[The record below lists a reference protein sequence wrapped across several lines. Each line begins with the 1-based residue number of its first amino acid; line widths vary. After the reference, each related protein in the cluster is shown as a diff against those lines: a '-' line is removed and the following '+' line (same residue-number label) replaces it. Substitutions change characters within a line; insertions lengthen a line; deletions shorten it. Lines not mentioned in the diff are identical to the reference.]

1 MKLTEAA
8 LSNRVAVMV
17 AIILVAIFGFIS
29 LNRLP
34 IQMAPNVERP
44 TINISTRW
52 AGAAP
57 EEVESEILELQ
68 ENVFR
73 GMPGV
78 ERMTATASY
87 SSASIEMEFD
97 TDIDMQRSLLEVIN
111 RLNQVPAYPI
121 DANEPTLQ
129 IGGRSFGNAIAWFA
143 IKTVDGNDRPIE
155 TYQDFVNDFA
165 MPKLEQISGV
175 SSANSFGGRAYEVRI
190 SYDPFLAAA
199 MGIDITKL
207 GALGGNFSNTSMG
220 TKDVGKRKY
229 TMRFESKYDYQALS
243 EYVIEW
249 RDGLPIYLKDIATI
263 DVVMQDPS
271 GLLTQN
277 GGPSIAAN
285 IIPEAGVNLLDL
297 MDDIQAKVEDL
308 EETVFAPAGLSI
320 TQVYDESIY
329 TRGSVDMVRNNLIL
343 GMLLAVFILWA
354 FLRKKTPALI
364 VALAIP
370 ICLMGAFILLDA
382 FGRTLN
388 IISLAGLAFATG
400 MVLDAAIV
408 VLENIIR
415 HRESG
420 KSANEAALLGTKQV
434 WGALLASTA
443 TTVAIFLPVVFLKD
457 EAGQLFTDLALTIS
471 ISVIFSLIVA
481 VTVLPAATVKFIHR
495 GDFEDKHH
503 TLWQKITDFLDRLT
517 NSKTKQISWIAGLLL
532 VPLVLAYLLRPAAD
546 YLPEGKRN
554 FSRGGLS
561 APPGMS
567 FDVAKTEIA
576 EVIATRLKP
585 YLDGSKQPKMD
596 NYFFGIFGGGGFLGF
611 RAENP
616 EDMEELLRIVNTEI
630 LTGIPDARGFA
641 GRRGVFGGGSRT
653 GRNINV
659 DIQTDDFNE
668 LLQVGQLAYDKVSQ
682 LIPNVRL
689 DTTPGLELGAPEIN
703 IKPNDRA
710 IAEAGWSRNQLNRVL
725 RSLGTGSFVGEYF
738 DGNKR
743 MNVML
748 RADHWD
754 TPEELA
760 ATPLYTTNGD
770 VVPLDELTFIQR
782 TAGPTQI
789 LRVDRARTLTIQVT
803 PPTDLPLETAI
814 NLLKQELTPF
824 ITERLPEGSSV
835 TYRGTAE
842 ALDSA
847 LSSLSGSFLLAI
859 VILYLLISAMFQS
872 FKDALLVVTTLPM
885 ATVGGILGL
894 RLLDWILRKFG
905 DSSQSMDLLTM
916 IGFVILLGLVVNN
929 AILLVLRARDDE
941 RLGISTNEAVANAV
955 RLRLRPIFMSTFTS
969 IFGMLPLLL
978 MPGSGTELYRGLAAV
993 IVGGMLISTLFTLVL
1008 LPSLLKITGKNQK
1021 EHNLATV

>member
-1 MKLTEAA
+1 MKLTEAS

-17 AIILVAIFGFIS
+17 AIILVMIFGAIS

-34 IQMAPNVERP
+34 VQMAPNVERP
-44 TINISTRW
+44 TINITTTW
-52 AGAAP
+52 PGAAP

-78 ERMTATASY
+78 ERMAATASY
-87 SSASIEMEFD
+87 SSASIDMEFD
-97 TDIDMQRSLLEVIN
+97 ADVDMQRSLIEVIN
-111 RLNQVPAYPI
+111 RLNQVPAYPV

-129 IGGRSFGNAIAWFA
+129 IGGNNFSKVIAWFA
-143 IKTVDGNDRPIE
+143 IRPNADNSRDIV
-155 TYQDFVNDFA
+155 TYQDFINDSVL
-165 MPKLEQISGV
+165 PKFEQINGV
-175 SSANSFGGRAYEVRI
+175 SSANAFGGRAYEVRI
-190 SYDPFLAAA
+190 SYDPYQAAA
-199 MGIDITKL
+199 LGVDLTRL
-207 GALGGNFSNTSMG
+207 GAVGGNFSNTSMG

-229 TMRFESKYDYQALS
+229 TMRFESKYDYQALAD
-243 EYVIEW
+243 YVIDW
-249 RDGLPIYLKDIATI
+249 RDGLPIYLKDIADI
-263 DVVMQDPS
+263 DVRLQDPG
-271 GLLTQN
+271 GLILQN

-297 MDDIQAKVEDL
+297 MADIKSRVAEV
-308 EETVFAPAGLSI
+308 EETVLKPAGLNI

-329 TRGSVDMVRNNLIL
+329 TNGSVDMVRNNLIL

-364 VALAIP
+364 VAVAIP
-370 ICLMGAFILLDA
+370 ICLMGAFIMLDV

-408 VLENIIR
+408 VLENIVR
-415 HRESG
+415 HREMG
-420 KSANEAALLGTKQV
+420 KSANEAARIGSQQV

-471 ISVIFSLIVA
+471 ISVIFSLLVA
-481 VTVLPAATVKFIHR
+481 ITVLPAATVKLIHR
-495 GDFEDKHH
+495 NDFDDKHT
-503 TLWQKITDFLDRLT
+503 TLWRTITNFLDRLT
-517 NSKTKQISWIAGLLL
+517 QTRIRQISWIAGLVI
-532 VPLVLAYLLRPAAD
+532 VPLTLAYFLRPPAD

-554 FSRGGLS
+554 FSFGGIQ

-567 FDVAKTEIA
+567 YAVARDELAGVIA
-576 EVIATRLKP
+576 ERLKP
-585 YLDGSKQPKMD
+585 YYDGTQSPKIESF
-596 NYFFGIFGGGGFLGF
+596 FFGVFGGGGFMGF
-611 RAENP
+611 RM
-616 EDMEELLRIVNTEI
+616 EDPDEVDNMLRIVNSQI

-653 GRNINV
+653 GRSINV
-659 DIQTDDFNE
+659 DIQTDDFNQ
-668 LLQVGQLAYDKVSQ
+668 LLTVGQEAYDKVQ
-682 LIPNVRL
+682 ELIPQVRL
-689 DTTPGLELGAPEIN
+689 NTTPGLELGAPEIN

-710 IAEAGWSRNQLNRVL
+710 IAEAGWSRNQLNTVL
-725 RSLGTGSFVGEYF
+725 RSLGTGAFVGEYF

-743 MNVML
+743 MNVIL
-748 RADHWD
+748 RADHWS
-754 TPEELA
+754 TPEELS
-760 ATPLYTTNGD
+760 ATPLYTANGD
-770 VVPLDELTFIQR
+770 VVPLDELTFIER

-789 LRVDRARTLTIQVT
+789 LRVDRARTLTLQVT
-803 PPTDLPLETAI
+803 PPGDMPLETAI
-814 NLLKQELTPF
+814 ALLKKELTPF
-824 ITERLPEGSSV
+824 ILDRLPGGSSV
-835 TYRGTAE
+835 SYRGTAE

-885 ATVGGILGL
+885 ATIGGILGL
-894 RLLDWILRKFG
+894 RTLDWTLRTFG
-905 DSSQSMDLLTM
+905 ESSQSMDLLTM

-929 AILLVLRARDDE
+929 AILLVLRARDAE
-941 RLGISTNEAVANAV
+941 RSGMSTQEAVSNAV

-969 IFGMLPLLL
+969 IFGMLPLLI
-978 MPGSGTELYRGLAAV
+978 MPGAGTELYRGLASV
-993 IVGGMLISTLFTLVL
+993 IVGGMLVSTLFTLVL
-1008 LPSLLKITGKNQK
+1008 LPSLLKITGKNQQ
-1021 EHNLATV
+1021 EPNRATV

>member
-1 MKLTEAA
+1 MKLTEAS

-17 AIILVAIFGFIS
+17 AIILVGIFGSIS

-44 TINISTRW
+44 TINITTRW
-52 AGAAP
+52 SGAAP

-78 ERMTATASY
+78 ERMAATASY
-87 SSASIEMEFD
+87 ASASIDMEFD
-97 TDIDMQRSLLEVIN
+97 ADIDLQRALLEVIN
-111 RLNQVPAYPI
+111 RLNQVPAYPV
-121 DANEPTLQ
+121 DATEPTLQ

-143 IKTVDGNDRPIE
+143 IRTVEGNDRPIV
-155 TYQDFVNDFA
+155 TYQDFVNDNVI
-165 MPKLEQISGV
+165 PKLEQINGV

-190 SYDPFLAAA
+190 SYDPYMAAA
-199 MGIDITKL
+199 LGIDLTKL
-207 GALGGNFSNTSMG
+207 SALGGNFSNTSMG

-229 TMRFESKYDYQALS
+229 TMRFESKYDYQNLVD
-243 EYVIEW
+243 YVIDW
-249 RDGLPIYLKDIATI
+249 RDGRPIYLKDIATI

-297 MDDIQAKVEDL
+297 MDDIQLKIAEL
-308 EETVFAPAGLSI
+308 QETVFTPAGLSI
-320 TQVYDESIY
+320 RQVYDESIY
-329 TRGSVDMVRNNLIL
+329 TRGSVEMVRSNLIL
-343 GMLLAVFILWA
+343 GMLLAIFILWV

-420 KSANEAALLGTKQV
+420 KSANAAALIGTKQV

-495 GDFEDKHH
+495 GDFEDKHSA
-503 TLWQKITDFLDRLT
+503 LWQNITAFLDGLT
-517 NSKTKQISWIAGLLL
+517 NSKTKQISWISGLLL
-532 VPLVLAYLLRPAAD
+532 IPLALAYLLRPAAD
-546 YLPEGKRN
+546 YLPEGQRN

-567 FDVAKTEIA
+567 FEVAKTEIA
-576 EVIATRLKP
+576 EVIAERLQP
-585 YLDGSKQPKMD
+585 YLDGTKQPKLD
-596 NYFFGIFGGGGFLGF
+596 NYFFGVFGGGGFLGF
-611 RAENP
+611 RADNP
-616 EDMEELLRIVNTEI
+616 KEMDELLRIVNTEI
-630 LTGIPDARGFA
+630 LAGIPDARGFA

-659 DIQTDDFNE
+659 DIQTEDFE
-668 LLQVGQLAYDKVSQ
+668 QLLVVGQLAYDKVAEM
-682 LIPNVRL
+682 IPQVRL

-703 IKPNDRA
+703 IQPNDRA
-710 IAEAGWSRNQLNRVL
+710 IAEAGWSRNQLNNVL
-725 RSLGTGSFVGEYF
+725 RSLGTGAFIGEYF
-738 DGNKR
+738 DGSKR

-748 RADHWD
+748 RAEHWQ
-754 TPEELA
+754 TPEDLA
-760 ATPLYTTNGD
+760 ATPLYTANGD
-770 VVPLDELTFIQR
+770 VVPLDELTFIHR

-789 LRVDRARTLTIQVT
+789 LRVDRARTLTLQVT
-803 PPTDLPLETAI
+803 PPANMPLETAI
-814 NLLKQELTPF
+814 SLLKQELTPF
-824 ITERLPEGSSV
+824 ILDRLPDGSSV
-835 TYRGTAE
+835 SYRGTAE
-842 ALDSA
+842 ALDAA
-847 LSSLSGSFLLAI
+847 LTSLSGSFLLAI
-859 VILYLLISAMFQS
+859 IILYLLISAMFQS
-872 FKDALLVVTTLPM
+872 FKDALLVITTLPM

-894 RLLDWILRKFG
+894 RLLDWVLRTFG
-905 DSSQSMDLLTM
+905 NSSQSMDLLTM

-941 RLGISTNEAVANAV
+941 QQGISTEVAVANAV

-993 IVGGMLISTLFTLVL
+993 IVGGMLVSTLFTLVL
-1008 LPSLLKITGKNQK
+1008 LPSLLKLTGKNKQ
-1021 EHNLATV
+1021 EHNLASA

>member
-1 MKLTEAA
+1 MKLTEAS

-17 AIILVAIFGFIS
+17 AIILVTIFGYIS

-44 TINISTRW
+44 TINISTNW
-52 AGAAP
+52 PGAAP

-78 ERMTATASY
+78 ERMSATASY
-87 SSASIEMEFD
+87 SSASIDMEFD
-97 TDIDMQRSLLEVIN
+97 AEVDMQRSLIEVIN
-111 RLNQVPAYPI
+111 RLNQVPSYPV
-121 DANEPTLQ
+121 DANEPTLR
-129 IGGRSFGNAIAWFA
+129 IGGRTFGNAIAWFA
-143 IKTVDGNDRPIE
+143 IRPIE
-155 TYQDFVNDFA
+155 GNERPIVTYLDFISDSVL
-165 MPKLEQISGV
+165 PKLEQINGV
-175 SSANSFGGRAYEVRI
+175 SSANAIGGRAYEVRI
-190 SYDPFLAAA
+190 SYDPYQAAA
-199 MGIDITKL
+199 L
-207 GALGGNFSNTSMG
+207 GVDLTRLSAVGGNFSNTSMG

-243 EYVIEW
+243 DYVIEW
-249 RDGLPIYLKDIATI
+249 RDGLPIYLKDIASI

-271 GLLTQN
+271 GLILQN

-297 MDDIQAKVEDL
+297 MEDIKAKVTEL
-308 EETVFAPAGLSI
+308 QENVFEPAGLFI

-329 TRGSVDMVRNNLIL
+329 TNGSIDMVRNNLIL
-343 GMLLAVFILWA
+343 GMLLAIFILWA
-354 FLRKKTPALI
+354 FLRKTTPALI
-364 VALAIP
+364 VAVAIP
-370 ICLMGAFILLDA
+370 VCLMGAFIMLDA

-415 HRESG
+415 HREQG
-420 KSANEAALLGTKQV
+420 KSANEAAKIGSQQV

-457 EAGQLFTDLALTIS
+457 EAGQLFTDLAITIS

-481 VTVLPAATVKFIHR
+481 ITVLPAATVKFIHR
-495 GDFEDKHH
+495 GDFSDKHSGM
-503 TLWQKITDFLDRLT
+503 WRKITDFLDKLT
-517 NSKTKQISWIAGLLL
+517 RTRTQQISWITGLLL
-532 VPLVLAYLLRPAAD
+532 IPLALAYLLRPPAD

-554 FSRGGLS
+554 FSFGGIS
-561 APPGMS
+561 TPPGMS
-567 FDVAKTEIA
+567 FAVAKEEIA
-576 EVIATRLKP
+576 DVVSDRLKP
-585 YLDGSKQPKMD
+585 YLDGDKQPKLQ
-596 NYFFGIFGGGGFLGF
+596 NYFFGVFGSRAFVGF
-611 RAENP
+611 RVANP
-616 EDMEELLRIVNTEI
+616 NDMDDMLRIMNTEI

-641 GRRGVFGGGSRT
+641 GRRGVFGGGSRA
-653 GRNINV
+653 GRSINV
-659 DIQTDDFNE
+659 DIQTEDFNE
-668 LLQVGQLAYDKVSQ
+668 LLRVGQLAYDKVET
-682 LIPNVRL
+682 LIPQVRL
-689 DTTPGLELGAPEIN
+689 NTTPGLELGAPEIN

-710 IAEAGWSRNQLNRVL
+710 IAEAGWSRNQLNGVL
-725 RSLGTGSFVGEYF
+725 RSLGTGAFVGEYF

-743 MNVML
+743 MNVVL
-748 RADHWD
+748 RAEHWD
-754 TPEELA
+754 TPEELS
-760 ATPLYTTNGD
+760 ATPLFTANGD

-803 PPTDLPLETAI
+803 PPADLPLETAI

-859 VILYLLISAMFQS
+859 IILYLLISAMFQS

-885 ATVGGILGL
+885 ATIGGIMGL
-894 RLLDWILRKFG
+894 RLLDWILRTFG
-905 DSSQSMDLLTM
+905 GSSQSMDLLTM

-929 AILLVLRARDDE
+929 AILLVLRARDAE
-941 RLGISTNEAVANAV
+941 KMGMGTQEAVSNAV

-993 IVGGMLISTLFTLVL
+993 IVGGMLISTVFTLVL
-1008 LPSLLKITGKNQK
+1008 LPSLLKLTGKNQQ
-1021 EHNLATV
+1021 EQHLATE

>member
-1 MKLTEAA
+1 VKLTEAS

-17 AIILVAIFGFIS
+17 AIILVVIFGFIS
-29 LNRLP
+29 LDRLP
-34 IQMAPNVERP
+34 IQMAPNIERP
-44 TINISTRW
+44 TINISTNW
-52 AGAAP
+52 PGAAP

-78 ERMTATASY
+78 ERMAATASY
-87 SSASIEMEFD
+87 SSASIDMEFD
-97 TDIDMQRSLLEVIN
+97 ADVDMQRSLIEVIN
-111 RLNQVPAYPI
+111 RLNQVPAYPV

-129 IGGRSFGNAIAWFA
+129 IGGRNFGNAIAWFA
-143 IKTVDGNDRPIE
+143 IRPNEDNVRPIV
-155 TYQDFVNDFA
+155 TYQDFINDNVL
-165 MPKLEQISGV
+165 PKLEQINGV
-175 SSANSFGGRAYEVRI
+175 SSANAFGGREYEVRI
-190 SYDPFLAAA
+190 SYDPYEAAA
-199 MGIDITKL
+199 LGVDLTQL
-207 GALGGNFSNTSMG
+207 GAVGGNFSNTSMG

-243 EYVIEW
+243 DYVIEW
-249 RDGLPIYLKDIATI
+249 RQGRPVYLKDIATI
-263 DVVMQDPS
+263 DVVLQDPS
-271 GLLTQN
+271 GLILQN

-297 MDDIQAKVEDL
+297 MDDIKLKVDEL
-308 EETVFAPAGLSI
+308 QETVFDPAGLKIS
-320 TQVYDESIY
+320 QVYDESIY
-329 TRGSVDMVRNNLIL
+329 TNGSVDMVRNNLVL
-343 GMLLAVFILWA
+343 GMLLAIFILWA
-354 FLRKKTPALI
+354 FLRKTTPALI
-364 VALAIP
+364 VAVSIP
-370 ICLMGAFILLDA
+370 ICLMGAFIMLDA

-408 VLENIIR
+408 VLENIVR
-415 HRESG
+415 HREMG
-420 KSANEAALLGTKQV
+420 KSADEAAKIGSQQV

-457 EAGQLFTDLALTIS
+457 EAGQIFTDLALTIS

-481 VTVLPAATVKFIHR
+481 ITVLPAATVKFIHR
-495 GDFEDKHH
+495 NNFNDKHSGM
-503 TLWQKITDFLDRLT
+503 WRKITDFLDRLT
-517 NSKTKQISWIAGLLL
+517 RTKTSQISWIAGLILI
-532 VPLVLAYLLRPAAD
+532 PLILAYMLRPPAD

-554 FSRGGLS
+554 FSFGGVQ

-567 FDVAKTEIA
+567 YSVAKNELADVIA
-576 EVIATRLKP
+576 ERLEP
-585 YLDGSKQPKMD
+585 YFDGRKSPKID
-596 NYFFGIFGGGGFLGF
+596 SYFFGVFGGGGFMGF
-611 RAENP
+611 RMENP
-616 EDMEELLRIVNTEI
+616 EDMETMLKIVNFQI
-630 LTGIPDARGFA
+630 LTGLPDTRGFA

-653 GRNINV
+653 GRSINV
-659 DIQTDDFNE
+659 DIQTEDFDQ
-668 LLQVGQLAYDKVSQ
+668 LLNIGQLAYDKVSS
-682 LIPNVRL
+682 LIPQVRL
-689 DTTPGLELGAPEIN
+689 STTPGLELGAPEIN

-710 IAEAGWSRNQLNRVL
+710 IAEAGWSRNQLNIVL
-725 RSLGTGSFVGEYF
+725 RSLGTGAFVGEYF

-743 MNVML
+743 LNVIL
-748 RADHWD
+748 RAEHWQ
-754 TPEELA
+754 TPEDLA
-760 ATPLYTTNGD
+760 ATPLHTTNGD
-770 VVPLDELTFIQR
+770 VVPLDQLTFIQR

-789 LRVDRARTLTIQVT
+789 LRVDRARTLTLQVT
-803 PPTDLPLETAI
+803 PPSDMPLETAI
-814 NLLKQELTPF
+814 TLLKQELTPY
-824 ITERLPEGSSV
+824 IIERLPEGSSV
-835 TYRGTAE
+835 SYRGTAE

-859 VILYLLISAMFQS
+859 VILYLLISALFQS

-894 RLLDWILRKFG
+894 RLLDWILRKFT

-929 AILLVLRARDDE
+929 AILLVLRARDGE
-941 RLGISTNEAVANAV
+941 KIGMSTQEAVSNAV

-1008 LPSLLKITGKNQK
+1008 LPSLLKLTGNNQQ
-1021 EHNLATV
+1021 EQNFATA

>member
-1 MKLTEAA
+1 
-8 LSNRVAVMV
+8 MV
-17 AIILVAIFGFIS
+17 AIILIAIFGFIS

-44 TINISTRW
+44 TINISTNW
-52 AGAAP
+52 PGAAP

-78 ERMTATASY
+78 ERLSATASY
-87 SSASIEMEFD
+87 SSASIDMEFD
-97 TDIDMQRSLLEVIN
+97 ADVDMQRSLIEVIN
-111 RLNQVPAYPI
+111 RLNQVPSYPV

-129 IGGRSFGNAIAWFA
+129 IGGRNFGNAIAWFA
-143 IKTVDGNDRPIE
+143 IRPTEDNDRAIV
-155 TYQDFVNDFA
+155 TYQDFINDNVL
-165 MPKLEQISGV
+165 PKLEQINGV

-190 SYDPFLAAA
+190 SYDPYQAAA
-199 MGIDITKL
+199 LGVDLTQL
-207 GALGGNFSNTSMG
+207 GAVGGNFNNTSMG

-243 EYVIEW
+243 DYVVDW
-249 RDGLPIYLKDIATI
+249 REGRPIYLKDIAEI
-263 DVVMQDPS
+263 DVVLQDPS
-271 GLLTQN
+271 GLILQN

-297 MDDIQAKVEDL
+297 MDDIKLKVSDL
-308 EETVFAPAGLSI
+308 QETVLDQAGLRIS
-320 TQVYDESIY
+320 QVYDESIY
-329 TRGSVDMVRNNLIL
+329 TNGSVDMVRNNLIL
-343 GMLLAVFILWA
+343 GMLLAIFILWA
-354 FLRKKTPALI
+354 FLRKTTPALI
-364 VALAIP
+364 VAVSIP
-370 ICLMGAFILLDA
+370 ICLMGAFIMLDA

-408 VLENIIR
+408 VLENIVR
-415 HRESG
+415 HREMG
-420 KSANEAALLGTKQV
+420 KSADEAAKIGSQQV

-481 VTVLPAATVKFIHR
+481 ITVLPAATVKFIHR
-495 GDFEDKHH
+495 DDFSDKHSGM
-503 TLWQKITDFLDRLT
+503 WRKITNFLDGLT
-517 NSKTKQISWIAGLLL
+517 RTRTQQISWIAGLILI
-532 VPLVLAYLLRPAAD
+532 PIALAYMLKPPAD

-554 FSRGGLS
+554 FGFGGVQ

-567 FDVAKTEIA
+567 YSVAKDELA
-576 EVIATRLKP
+576 SVVADRLKP
-585 YLDGSKQPKMD
+585 YYDGSKSPKIAS
-596 NYFFGIFGGGGFLGF
+596 YFFGVFGGGGFMGF
-611 RAENP
+611 RMENP
-616 EDMEELLRIVNTEI
+616 EDMETMLNIVNFEI
-630 LTGIPDARGFA
+630 LTGMPDTRGFA
-641 GRRGVFGGGSRT
+641 GRRGVFGNGSRT
-653 GRNINV
+653 GRSINV
-659 DIQTDDFNE
+659 DIQTENFDE
-668 LLQVGQLAYDKVSQ
+668 LLTVGQLAYDKVGE
-682 LIPNVRL
+682 LIPQVRL
-689 DTTPGLELGAPEIN
+689 NTTPGLELGAPEIN

-710 IAEAGWSRNQLNRVL
+710 ISEAGWSRNQLNTVL
-725 RSLGTGSFVGEYF
+725 RSLGTGAFVGEYF

-743 MNVML
+743 MNVVL
-748 RADHWD
+748 RAEHWQ
-754 TPEELA
+754 TPEDLA
-760 ATPLYTTNGD
+760 ATPLYTANGD
-770 VVPLDELTFIQR
+770 VVPLDELTFIKR

-789 LRVDRARTLTIQVT
+789 LRVDRARTLTLQVT
-803 PPTDLPLETAI
+803 PPTNMPLETAI
-814 NLLKQELTPF
+814 TLLKKELTPF
-824 ITERLPEGSSV
+824 IIERLPEGSSV
-835 TYRGTAE
+835 SYRGTAE

-894 RLLDWILRKFG
+894 RLLDWVLRTFG
-905 DSSQSMDLLTM
+905 GSSQSMDLLTM

-929 AILLVLRARDDE
+929 AILLVLRARDGE
-941 RLGISTNEAVANAV
+941 KIGMTTLEAVSNAV

-1008 LPSLLKITGKNQK
+1008 LPSLLKLTGNNKQ
-1021 EHNLATV
+1021 EQNLATA